1 MTTSTIYT
9 PLRIGS
15 VELPN
20 RVIAAPM
27 AGISDLPF
35 RELAKR
41 HGADLVC
48 TEMVSAEALVR
59 GNNGQTRRIMRYE
72 ERERPISMQLFG
84 GRPETMAE
92 AARVLCDHGVD
103 LIDINMGC
111 PVKKIIKSGAGA
123 ALMREPARAAALV
136 AAVVQAADRPVTVKM
151 RAGWDAASVNAP
163 EVARACEGAG
173 AAAVCVHARTRA
185 DGFGAVRDYD
195 LLRRV
200 KGAVT
205 VPVIGNGGVDSPE
218 VAERLL
224 AEHGCDAVMVGRGAL
239 GNPWLFAAIR
249 ARLQGEV
256 YRGPSLVVLRDTLLT
271 HLERAVAV
279 HGEGLAVRRL
289 RKHLAWYLRGLRGAH
304 RAKDEMQRLESART
318 LQEAIRQYFDGILG
332 EVSPVAV

>member
-1 MTTSTIYT
+1 MTTSTITT
-9 PLRIGS
+9 PLQIGS

-20 RVIAAPM
+20 RLIAAPM

-59 GNNGQTRRIMRYE
+59 TNNGQTRRLMRYE
-72 ERERPISMQLFG
+72 EHERPISMQLFG
-84 GRPETMAE
+84 GRPEAMAE
-92 AARVLCDHGVD
+92 AARILCDHGVD

-123 ALMREPARAAALV
+123 ALMRSPVEAAAVV

-185 DGFGAVRDYD
+185 DGFGEVRDYD
-195 LLRRV
+195 LFRRV
-200 KGAVT
+200 KAV
-205 VPVIGNGGVDSPE
+205 VDMPVIGNGGIDSPE

-224 AEHGCDAVMVGRGAL
+224 DDYGCDAVMVGRRAL
-239 GNPWLFAAIR
+239 GNPWVFAAIR
-249 ARLQGEV
+249 ARLRRV
-256 YRGPSLVVLRDTLLT
+256 PYRAPTVEALRDTLLE
-271 HLERAVAV
+271 HLARAVAV

-289 RKHLAWYLRGLRGAH
+289 RKHLAWYLRGLRGAN
-304 RAKDEMQRLESART
+304 RAKEEMQRLDTAAALE
-318 LQEAIRQYFDGILG
+318 EAIRRFFDGVIEGPAPAIL
-332 EVSPVAV
+332 

>member
-1 MTTSTIYT
+1 MLT

-59 GNNGQTRRIMRYE
+59 GTNGQTRRLMRYE
-72 ERERPISMQLFG
+72 EGERPISMQLFG
-84 GRPETMAE
+84 GHPETMAE

-136 AAVVQAADRPVTVKM
+136 AAVVKAVDRPVTVKM

-185 DGFGAVRDYD
+185 DGFGEVRDYE

-200 KGAVT
+200 KAAVA

-224 AEHGCDAVMVGRGAL
+224 ADYGCDAVMVGRGAL

-249 ARLQGEV
+249 ARLRREEH
-256 YRGPSLVVLRDTLLT
+256 RGPTVEALRDTLLA
-271 HLERAVAV
+271 HLARAVAV

-304 RAKDEMQRLESART
+304 RAKEKMQRLDGAAALE
-318 LQEAIRQYFDGILG
+318 EAIRRYFDAVLG
-332 EVSPVAV
+332 ETSPAAV

>member
-1 MTTSTIYT
+1 MIVSRE

-15 VELPN
+15 VELPG

-35 RELAKR
+35 RELAR
-41 HGADLVC
+41 GHGADLVC

-59 GNNGQTRRIMRYE
+59 GTSGPTRRIMRYDE
-72 ERERPISMQLFG
+72 GERPVSMQLFG
-84 GRPETMAE
+84 GRPDTMAE
-92 AARVLCDHGVD
+92 AARILCDHGVD

-123 ALMREPARAAALV
+123 ALMREPERAAALV
-136 AAVVQAADRPVTVKM
+136 AAVVKASHRPVTVKM

-163 EVARACEGAG
+163 EVARACAEAG

-185 DGFGAVRDYD
+185 DGFGEVRDYG

-200 KGAVT
+200 KAAVE
-205 VPVIGNGGVDSPE
+205 VPVIGNGGVDSPA

-224 AEHGCDAVMVGRGAL
+224 ADYGCDAVMVGRGAL

-249 ARLQGEV
+249 ARLRREAYHAPTV
-256 YRGPSLVVLRDTLLT
+256 ATLRDTLLS

-289 RKHLAWYLRGLRGAH
+289 RKHLAWYLRGLHGAH
-304 RAKDEMQRLESART
+304 RAKDEMQRLEGARK
-318 LQEAIRQYFDGILG
+318 LEEAIRRFFDTVGDIP
-332 EVSPVAV
+332 SPAAV